1 MRLVSSGTE
10 AVMSAV
16 RAVRGFT
23 RRDKIIKF
31 DGCYHGH
38 SDSVLFSSG
47 SGLATFSTPDSA
59 GIPKKVSEDTLVA
72 TFNDIDSVRKL
83 YESYGQD
90 IAAVIVEPSM
100 ANRGVTAPNPGFL
113 NELRNLTKEYE
124 TLLIFDE
131 VITGFRLSYGGASEY
146 YGVTPDLV
154 TLGKIVGGGMPLA
167 AYGGRADIMA
177 CISPDG
183 AVYQAGTLSG
193 NPLATAAGLE
203 TLKQLKK
210 DKDIYGRLAEKADKL
225 ETALKKLNGINIS
238 RAGSLLSISFGNED
252 ADRYAEFF
260 NYLLERGIYIAPSQ
274 YEALFLSDAH
284 TEEDIDK
291 TINVIQSFT

>member
-1 MRLVSSGTE
+1 
-10 AVMSAV
+10 
-16 RAVRGFT
+16 
-23 RRDKIIKF
+23 
-31 DGCYHGH
+31 
-38 SDSVLFSSG
+38 
-47 SGLATFSTPDSA
+47 
-59 GIPKKVSEDTLVA
+59 
-72 TFNDIDSVRKL
+72 
-83 YESYGQD
+83 
-90 IAAVIVEPSM
+90 
-100 ANRGVTAPNPGFL
+100 
-113 NELRNLTKEYE
+113 
-124 TLLIFDE
+124 
-131 VITGFRLSYGGASEY
+131 
-146 YGVTPDLV
+146 
-154 TLGKIVGGGMPLA
+154 MPLA

-210 DKDIYGRLAEKADKL
+210 DKDIYKRLAEKADKL

-238 RAGSLLSISFGNED
+238 RAGSLLSISFGN
-252 ADRYAEFF
+252 RYAEFF

-291 TINVIQSFT
+291 TINVIQSFI